1 MFDRGVLRLALV
13 SRGTFSACLSHPN
26 QETPRRSETREAESC
41 PDVTNEVLGEADN
54 NAHRCVGQSSA
65 VDANSRVENTT
76 QDEGIMAGKFEN
88 KVAIVTG
95 GGSGIGKATA
105 ELFAKEGA
113 KVLIGDLPTGNGER
127 VANSIGAVFVAT
139 DVRNSKAIEK
149 LVRTAIDQ
157 HGRLDVMFNNAGI
170 GIVSPFLETTE
181 ETYSKTIGIDLD
193 GVYWGV
199 KAAGQVMVAQK
210 SGAIVSTA
218 SVAGIRGS
226 VGLSAYN
233 AAKHGVVGITRAAA
247 LEFAPAGVRV
257 NCICP
262 GIIDTPLVA
271 VAFGASEEIRET
283 MHRFH
288 PLGRMGKPEEV
299 ARCVLF
305 LASDDASF
313 VTGHA
318 LVVDG
323 GVSAGVGTTE
333 GITSH

>member
-1 MFDRGVLRLALV
+1 
-13 SRGTFSACLSHPN
+13 
-26 QETPRRSETREAESC
+26 
-41 PDVTNEVLGEADN
+41 
-54 NAHRCVGQSSA
+54 
-65 VDANSRVENTT
+65 
-76 QDEGIMAGKFEN
+76 MAGRIEN

-95 GGSGIGKATA
+95 GGSGIGRATA

-113 KVLIGDLPTGNGER
+113 KVLIGDLPTGNGEQ
-127 VANSIGAVFVAT
+127 VAKSVGAAFVAT
-139 DVRNSKAIEK
+139 DVRDSNAIEK
-149 LVRTAIDQ
+149 LVRTATEK
-157 HGRLDVMFNNAGI
+157 HGRLDIMFNNAGI

-210 SGAIVSTA
+210 SGAIVNTA

-247 LEFAPAGVRV
+247 LEFAAAGVRV

-271 VAFGASEEIRET
+271 VAFGATEEIREA

-288 PLGRMGKPEEV
+288 PLGRMGKPEEI

-305 LASDDASF
+305 LASEDASF

-323 GVSAGVGTTE
+323 GVSAGVGNTE

>member
-1 MFDRGVLRLALV
+1 M
-13 SRGTFSACLSHPN
+13 
-26 QETPRRSETREAESC
+26 
-41 PDVTNEVLGEADN
+41 ADG
-54 NAHRCVGQSSA
+54 RI
-65 VDANSRVENTT
+65 ANK
-76 QDEGIMAGKFEN
+76 I
-88 KVAIVTG
+88 AIVTG

-113 KVLIGDLPTGNGER
+113 QVTIGDLQKSHGEE
-127 VANSIGAVFVAT
+127 VAKSIGATFVAT
-139 DVRNSKAIEK
+139 DVSDPKAIEK
-149 LVRTAIDQ
+149 LVRATTDK
-157 HGRLDVMFNNAGI
+157 HGRLDIMFNNAGI
-170 GIVSPFLETTE
+170 GIVSPFLDTKQ

-210 SGAIVSTA
+210 GGAIVNTA

-247 LEFAPAGVRV
+247 LEFAHAGVRV

-271 VAFGASEEIRET
+271 VAFGATEEIRET

-288 PLGRMGKPEEV
+288 PLGRMGKPEEI
-299 ARCVLF
+299 AKCVLF

>member
-1 MFDRGVLRLALV
+1 MAQGRI
-13 SRGTFSACLSHPN
+13 
-26 QETPRRSETREAESC
+26 
-41 PDVTNEVLGEADN
+41 
-54 NAHRCVGQSSA
+54 
-65 VDANSRVENTT
+65 
-76 QDEGIMAGKFEN
+76 EG

-95 GGSGIGKATA
+95 GASGIGRATA
-105 ELFAKEGA
+105 ELFSQEGA
-113 KVLIGDLPTGNGER
+113 KVVIGDLAESGGEES
-127 VANSIGAVFVAT
+127 AKSLGAIFVPT
-139 DVRNSKAIEK
+139 DVRDPKSVER
-149 LVRTAIDQ
+149 LVRTACDKF
-157 HGRLDVMFNNAGI
+157 GGLDIMFNNAGI
-170 GIVSPFLETTE
+170 GIVSPLVETTE
-181 ETYSKTIGIDLD
+181 ELYSNTIRIDLD
-193 GVYWGV
+193 GVFWGL
-199 KAAGQVMVAQK
+199 KFAGKVMLAQQR
-210 SGAIVSTA
+210 GAIVNTA

-233 AAKHGVVGITRAAA
+233 AAKHGVVGLTRNAA

-271 VAFGASEEIRET
+271 RAFGATEEIRET

-288 PLGRMGKPEEV
+288 PLGRMGKPIEI

-323 GVSAGVGTTE
+323 GVSAGVGSTS
-333 GITSH
+333 GITTN

>member
-1 MFDRGVLRLALV
+1 LIAIAVALMHSYERGATPSQAREKMANGRIADR
-13 SRGTFSACLSHPN
+13 
-26 QETPRRSETREAESC
+26 
-41 PDVTNEVLGEADN
+41 
-54 NAHRCVGQSSA
+54 
-65 VDANSRVENTT
+65 
-76 QDEGIMAGKFEN
+76 
-88 KVAIVTG
+88 VAIVTG

-105 ELFAKEGA
+105 ELFANEGA
-113 KVLIGDLPTGNGER
+113 KVVIGDLPTGDGEQ
-127 VANSIGAVFVAT
+127 VAKSIGATFVAT
-139 DVRNSKAIEK
+139 DVSEPRAIEK
-149 LVRTAIDQ
+149 LVRAATDKF
-157 HGRLDVMFNNAGI
+157 GRLDIMFNNAGI
-170 GIVSPFLETTE
+170 GIVSPLLETTE
-181 ETYSKTIGIDLD
+181 ETYSKTIGVDLD
-193 GVYWGV
+193 GVYWGL
-199 KAAGQVMVAQK
+199 KFAGRVMVAQK
-210 SGAIVSTA
+210 RGAIVNTA

-271 VAFGASEEIRET
+271 TAFGATEEIRET

-323 GVSAGVGTTE
+323 GLSVGTGNTE
-333 GITSH
+333 GITTN

>member
-1 MFDRGVLRLALV
+1 M
-13 SRGTFSACLSHPN
+13 
-26 QETPRRSETREAESC
+26 
-41 PDVTNEVLGEADN
+41 ADG
-54 NAHRCVGQSSA
+54 RI
-65 VDANSRVENTT
+65 ANK
-76 QDEGIMAGKFEN
+76 I
-88 KVAIVTG
+88 AIVTG

-113 KVLIGDLPTGNGER
+113 RVTIGDLPRSHGEE
-127 VANSIGAVFVAT
+127 VAKAIGATFVAT
-139 DVRNSKAIEK
+139 DVSDPKAIEK
-149 LVRTAIDQ
+149 LVRGTTDK
-157 HGRLDVMFNNAGI
+157 HGRLDIMFNNAGI
-170 GIVSPFLETTE
+170 GIVSPFLDTTH

-210 SGAIVSTA
+210 SGAIVNTA

-226 VGLSAYN
+226 MGLSAYN

-247 LEFAPAGVRV
+247 LEFAHAGVRV

-271 VAFGASEEIRET
+271 VAFGATEEIRET

-288 PLGRMGKPEEV
+288 PLGRMGKPEEI
-299 ARCVLF
+299 AKCVLF